1 MAPGT
6 TVVVGAAHGIGAA
19 IARRIAREAWTNRL
33 VIAGI
38 SDASMDAL
46 ANELRRDDLPV
57 DVVHVDLTDQ
67 TSIATLVAATAEAE
81 RVAIAAGIYTSAPA
95 LETTREQI
103 DNVMAINLFGVFF
116 TAQGYAREMVGRGSG
131 SIVAIGSISGRFP
144 RVGQIA
150 YGAAKAGM
158 RHALR
163 ILALETVPMGVRI
176 NVISP
181 GATESDMMHKLMA
194 DHPNLDDLA
203 AGSLTSFRPAIPDS
217 HVGRPEQVAAAT
229 AFLLS
234 SDSAHIAFHDL
245 YIDGGETL
253 GI

>member
-1 MAPGT
+1 
-6 TVVVGAAHGIGAA
+6 
-19 IARRIAREAWTNRL
+19 
-33 VIAGI
+33 
-38 SDASMDAL
+38 
-46 ANELRRDDLPV
+46 
-57 DVVHVDLTDQ
+57 
-67 TSIATLVAATAEAE
+67 
-81 RVAIAAGIYTSAPA
+81 
-95 LETTREQI
+95 
-103 DNVMAINLFGVFF
+103 MAINLFGVFF

-163 ILALETVPMGVRI
+163 ILALETVPLGVRI
-176 NVISP
+176 NVVSP
-181 GATESDMMHKLMA
+181 GPTESEMMHKLMA
-194 DHPNLDDLA
+194 DNPNLDDLA
-203 AGSLTSFRPAIPDS
+203 AGNLTSFRPAVPDA
-217 HVGRPEQVAAAT
+217 HVGRPEQVAAAA

-234 SDSAHIAFHDL
+234 PDSAHIAFHDL

>member
-6 TVVVGAAHGIGAA
+6 TVVVGAGHGIGAA
-19 IARRIAREAWTNRL
+19 IARRVAREAWTDRL
-33 VIAGI
+33 V
-38 SDASMDAL
+38 
-46 ANELRRDDLPV
+46 
-57 DVVHVDLTDQ
+57 
-67 TSIATLVAATAEAE
+67 
-81 RVAIAAGIYTSAPA
+81 IAAGIYNSAPA
-95 LETTREQI
+95 LKTTREQI
-103 DNVMAINLFGVFF
+103 ENVMAINLFGVFF

-131 SIVAIGSISGRFP
+131 SIVAIGSLSGRCP

-163 ILALETVPMGVRI
+163 ILALETVPLGVRI
-176 NVISP
+176 NVVSP
-181 GATESDMMHKLMA
+181 GPTESEMMHKLMA
-194 DHPNLDDLA
+194 DNPNLDDLA
-203 AGSLTSFRPAIPDS
+203 AGNLTSFRPAVPDA
-217 HVGRPEQVAAAT
+217 HVGRPEQVAAAA

-234 SDSAHIAFHDL
+234 PDSAHIAFHDL